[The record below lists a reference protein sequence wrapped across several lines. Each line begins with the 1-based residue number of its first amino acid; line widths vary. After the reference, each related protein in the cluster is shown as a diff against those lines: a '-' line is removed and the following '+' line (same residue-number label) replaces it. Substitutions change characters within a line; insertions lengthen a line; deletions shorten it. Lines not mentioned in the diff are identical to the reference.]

1 MNIALRAFV
10 FSLCLV
16 MPAAAQQQE
25 QQSKAG
31 PDVQVGTTVICDTQQ
46 QMERFV
52 VVFDGDF
59 AAAMNKVNAEENNPT
74 ACIGA
79 TMAYVQGN
87 ELSKAKGNKGTY
99 NIVRVLVLGI
109 TTPAGFQPI
118 QPAAFFSIVKSE
130 DVET

>member
-1 MNIALRAFV
+1 MNMAFRV
-10 FSLCLV
+10 LLFCLCLTV
-16 MPAAAQQQE
+16 PAAAGEAPNNSDIQM
-25 QQSKAG
+25 
-31 PDVQVGTTVICDTQQ
+31 GTTVICDTQK

-52 VVFDGDF
+52 VLFDGDYS
-59 AAAMNKVNAEENNPT
+59 AAMNKVNLEENNPT

-79 TMAYVQGN
+79 NMAYVQGN
-87 ELSKAKGNKGTY
+87 ELSKAKGFRGTY

-130 DVET
+130 EVET

>member
-1 MNIALRAFV
+1 MNGALRVLLFC
-10 FSLCLV
+10 LCLV
-16 MPAAAQQQE
+16 TPAAASDAPSANIQI
-25 QQSKAG
+25 
-31 PDVQVGTTVICDTQQ
+31 GTTIICDTQQ

-52 VVFDGDF
+52 VLFDGDF

-87 ELSKAKGNKGTY
+87 ELSKAKGTKGTY
-99 NIVRVLVLGI
+99 NILRVLVLGI
-109 TTPAGFQPI
+109 TTPMGFQAI

-130 DVET
+130 EVEI